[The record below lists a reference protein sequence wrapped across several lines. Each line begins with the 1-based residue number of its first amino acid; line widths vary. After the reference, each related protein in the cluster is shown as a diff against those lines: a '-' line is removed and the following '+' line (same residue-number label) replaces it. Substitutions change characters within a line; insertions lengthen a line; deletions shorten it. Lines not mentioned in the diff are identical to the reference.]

1 MNILLL
7 TYEIGSDKKPVQM
20 KVSLKNHNY
29 LLIHIVLV
37 VPRSGFT
44 GTQSSHGTHSIY
56 RYFKTCF
63 EFTQNSG
70 ENPRKDL
77 LN

>member
-7 TYEIGSDKKPVQM
+7 TYEIGSNKKPIQM
-20 KVSLKNHNY
+20 KVSLKTHNY

-37 VPRSGFT
+37 VRGSGFT
-44 GTQSSHGTHSIY
+44 GTQSTHGTHNIY

-63 EFTQNSG
+63 EFIQNSRD
-70 ENPRKDL
+70 NPTKDL

>member
-7 TYEIGSDKKPVQM
+7 TYETSSDKKPLQM
-20 KVSLKNHNY
+20 KVSLKIHNY
-29 LLIHIVLV
+29 LLVHIVFV
-37 VPRSGFT
+37 VLGSGIN
-44 GTQSSHGTHSIY
+44 GTQSAHGTHNIY

-63 EFTQNSG
+63 EFTQNSKN
-70 ENPRKDL
+70 NPRKDL

>member
-7 TYEIGSDKKPVQM
+7 TYETGSDKKPVQM

-37 VPRSGFT
+37 VPGSGFT
-44 GTQSSHGTHSIY
+44 GTQSTHGTHSIY

-63 EFTQNSG
+63 EFIQNSG
-70 ENPRKDL
+70 DNPRKDL